1 MSEFIVMTPAQAVDV
16 AGYSTP
22 NHQLRPIVLADGVSF
37 VLGLEVLDD
46 PAHIAVRDTLLTY
59 TQREVA
65 PEEWPVS
72 EFPV

>member
-1 MSEFIVMTPAQAVDV
+1 MILIVMTPAQAE
-16 AGYSTP
+16 AITGYSTP
-22 NHQLRPIVLADGVSF
+22 QHQLRPVMLADGVSF
-37 VLGLEVLDD
+37 VLPLEVLDD